1 MPVLRSLESTDRA
14 ALEAALR
21 SDDTF
26 RDDEVAVA
34 LELIDDALGSDSS
47 DYWFRLV
54 VPGGDGELDNRVGR
68 EQTPPVLGY
77 ICYGPTPMTESSFDL
92 YWIVVH
98 AAARG
103 QGIAR
108 LLIDS
113 MEEHLGQKGASG
125 IRIETSHLESYGSAR
140 RVYERHRYVEVGRIP
155 DFYRGGDDLVTFY
168 KKL

>member
-1 MPVLRSLESTDRA
+1 MPELRSLESTDRA

-34 LELIDDALGSDSS
+34 LELIDDALGNDAS
-47 DYWFRLV
+47 DYWFRV
-54 VPGGDGELDNRVGR
+54 AMPDGQGEQDQQGGGDE
-68 EQTPPVLGY
+68 PPVLGY

-103 QGIAR
+103 RGIAR
-108 LLIDS
+108 LLIEA
-113 MEEHLGQKGASG
+113 MEAHLGQKGASG
-125 IRIETSHLESYGSAR
+125 IRIETSQLESYGSAR

-168 KKL
+168 KRL